1 MFQNWFAATPS
12 FQKIAWN
19 SETHDFCLL
28 HFEDH
33 FSHPVQARR
42 LGLKFTFY
50 AWTCPLPL
58 KQISDRTWPGIQL
71 QTIQSNIA
79 SLSKLLPYQAKK
91 KKHFPPKSHPF
102 KKIKKKSPWCFLL
115 AGERVFFRSRTPD
128 DSYESLGRF
137 VKRAGPFCVMWIS
150 VPIKDS
156 RSLGRVEDLRGE
168 SFGVELWIEKWR
180 YLY

>member
-115 AGERVFFRSRTPD
+115 AGERVFSGLEHRTIRMKA
-128 DSYESLGRF
+128 SGGSWRELALF
-137 VKRAGPFCVMWIS
+137 VSCGSQF
-150 VPIKDS
+150 
-156 RSLGRVEDLRGE
+156 L
-168 SFGVELWIEKWR
+168 
-180 YLY
+180 